1 MAEILMEA
9 CSMINI
15 ILVEDQVLL
24 RDALAKIIDG
34 QEDMKVAG
42 FTADADKAP
51 ELCRVLAPD
60 LALIDV
66 VTEGKANGITA
77 AALIRREMPEVKIVI
92 MTSLPEITFLDA
104 ARQAGAHSFI
114 YKDSDSDHVLHVIR
128 GTMKGKG
135 TYPGPDD
142 EAIART
148 RFSEV
153 EIKVIRLVCQGKK
166 RSEISVVLHMSESS
180 VKAVISDILTK
191 TGFDS
196 ITKFSMYALAHGFIV
211 PEHNG

>member
-1 MAEILMEA
+1 
-9 CSMINI
+9 MINI

-24 RDALAKIIDG
+24 RDALAKIING

-42 FTADADKAP
+42 YTADGDKA
-51 ELCRVLAPD
+51 LDMCRVLAPD

-66 VTEGKANGITA
+66 VTEGKANGIGA
-77 AALIRREMPEVKIVI
+77 AAQIRQELPEVKIVI

-104 ARQAGAHSFI
+104 ARKAGAHSFI
-114 YKDSDSDHVLHVIR
+114 YKDSDSEHLLYVIR

-135 TYPGPDD
+135 TYPGPGD

-153 EIKVIRLVCQGKK
+153 EIRVIRLVCQGKK
-166 RSEISVVLHMSESS
+166 RNEISEALHISESS
-180 VKAVISDILTK
+180 VKAVIADILTK

-211 PEHNG
+211 PEHKG